1 MEFDDLSKPMDT
13 AAQAELDRI
22 YRDPTHQ
29 HHVGFWRGDKASVD
43 YRDQLMARVD
53 TRERSIG
60 ETDSRL
66 EEQMGKALNNP
77 PAATKPESQPV
88 TNKSDAGFV
97 SPEVEQRELQAAEWA
112 LRELWGDQH
121 DAKREQLNA
130 GAVYVAERYPDIF
143 NDVALKSLGNDPRII
158 EAVRLIGENLQRR

>member
-1 MEFDDLSKPMDT
+1 MEFDEAGAKDVFTNPQNQYYDAFYRSDPDVVAAVNRAFET
-13 AAQAELDRI
+13 AH
-22 YRDPTHQ
+22 P
-29 HHVGFWRGDKASVD
+29 
-43 YRDQLMARVD
+43 
-53 TRERSIG
+53 G
-60 ETDSRL
+60 ETSLSETGTQL